1 MKVEKIDEKK
11 QKFTFHETKTKQNF
25 DIFEVSQKQ
34 AKFCKTTFLFG
45 FVSCFA
51 KQKRMRNGNPSPE
64 AIFP

>member
-45 FVSCFA
+45 FVSCFV
-51 KQKRMRNGNPSPE
+51 KQKKDAKWKP
-64 AIFP
+64 